1 MEKIFYNKK
10 IKTQLASLLFMLSLL
25 ITFTACNE
33 DVTPSLWEEKPKGDT
48 PVISEVIPANKAL
61 AGVTTITIK
70 GRNFLTDASKNYVYF
85 GGSQAKILSASPT
98 ELVVK
103 APDVI
108 GDLKIKIAVFGA
120 ELFSNEISYTLE
132 AAVESVYPFKDF
144 ELPYAIALD
153 ANNNIYFS
161 LVSDNVGKGIMKLTP
176 DGTLTNF
183 APKGGE
189 TFYNAIKVGPD
200 NKIYGV
206 RNARAVFEIA
216 ENTAPVAWPATETTL
231 KFVDLDFDSQ
241 KNIWTGG
248 TGGKIYRFTS
258 ATDKKGFDFAKDITA
273 LRVFNDGVDDYLYVA
288 TTSATEKAIYRMKI
302 ISKDELDSPEL
313 YFDFSAN
320 FDILTKNITALTF
333 AQDGDMYLGLNT
345 SETIVVVH
353 HPDKSFSNLY
363 TGLIKH
369 PVLSFSWG
377 NDNNLYYSRG
387 KVTNVEGTILS
398 QQLIIRVNVEK
409 AGAPYYG
416 RN

>member
-1 MEKIFYNKK
+1 MEKLFYIKK
-10 IKTQLASLLFMLSLL
+10 IKSKFAGIALLFLFAF
-25 ITFTACNE
+25 TFAACNE

-48 PVISEVIPANKAL
+48 PVISEVSPANKAL

-70 GRNFLTDASKNYVYF
+70 GQNFSSDPSKNFVYF
-85 GGSQAKILSASPT
+85 GGTQATILSASPT

-103 APDVI
+103 APAVLGDV
-108 GDLKIKIAVFGA
+108 KIKIAVFGV
-120 ELFSNEISYTLE
+120 ELFSNEMPYLLE
-132 AAVESVYPFKDF
+132 AAVESVYGFKDF

-161 LVSDNVGKGIMKLTP
+161 LVSDNNGKGIMKLTP

-189 TFYNAIKVGPD
+189 TFYNAIKVGPG

-206 RNARAVFEIA
+206 RSARAVFEIS
-216 ENTAPVAWPATETTL
+216 EGVAPVAWSATESSL

-248 TGGKIYRFTS
+248 SGGKIYRFTS
-258 ATDKKGFDFAKDITA
+258 STDKKGFDFAKDITA
-273 LRVFNDGVDDYLYVA
+273 LRVFNDGTDEYLYVA
-288 TTSATEKAIYRMKI
+288 TTSTTEKAVYRMKI
-302 ISKDELDSPEL
+302 VSKDELGTPEL
-313 YFDFSAN
+313 YFNFSGN
-320 FDILTKNITALTF
+320 FDILTKSITALTF
-333 AQDGDMYLGLNT
+333 SQDGDMYLGLNS

-353 HPDKSFSNLY
+353 PDKSFSTLY
-363 TGLIKH
+363 SGLIKE

-387 KVTNVEGTILS
+387 KITNVDGTILS

-409 AGAPYYG
+409 PGAPYYG